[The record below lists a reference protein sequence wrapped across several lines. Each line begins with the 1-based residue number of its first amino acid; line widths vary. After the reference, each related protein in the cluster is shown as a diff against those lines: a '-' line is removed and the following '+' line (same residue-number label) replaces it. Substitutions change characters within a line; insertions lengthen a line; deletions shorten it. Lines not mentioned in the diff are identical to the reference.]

1 MDRNGCSIGTHILS
15 YKPPSSSDVSSFV
28 IAFLDSY
35 EVRFKVRRRTR
46 GADGRRHLRRA
57 CKLKCPWFGVRTFNN
72 TGNWSPSLSNTYAG
86 RVVSCNDCIPNHPLI
101 RDFLKTQTRRANP
114 DNAARLLWM
123 RNRVCNYRT
132 DVCQNRVY
140 QMWVHTLAVKWLCD
154 ASRARA
160 ADDSIG
166 GPQMLKFLNALAA
179 LAAVGTFVIAFLDS
193 YEVRFKVRRRT
204 RGADGRRHLRRKRK

>member
-1 MDRNGCSIGTHILS
+1 MPGFGAR
-15 YKPPSSSDVSSFV
+15 
-28 IAFLDSY
+28 AFNKTRKLGRPRSQT
-35 EVRFKVRRRTR
+35 FTR
-46 GADGRRHLRRA
+46 GASFPVA
-57 CKLKCPWFGVRTFNN
+57 I
-72 TGNWSPSLSNTYAG
+72 
-86 RVVSCNDCIPNHPLI
+86 VSWIAPPI
-101 RDFLKTQTRRANP
+101 RDILKTQTRRASP
-114 DNAARLLWM
+114 DNAARLRRK

-132 DVCQNRVY
+132 NVCQNRVY
-140 QMWVHTLAVKWLCD
+140 QAWVHTLAVKYPCD

-204 RGADGRRHLRRKRK
+204 RGADGRRHLRRKKRK